1 MTPSESKHQQHNKK
15 PPKNNNNKTNKQKT
29 NKQPPPP
36 NPFCIGQLLRREPAL
51 ECGLCAQQRSF
62 LKHTVVHTET
72 HTEQSSLGGLSES
85 NPPGKAQGS
94 M

>member
-1 MTPSESKHQQHNKK
+1 
-15 PPKNNNNKTNKQKT
+15 
-29 NKQPPPP
+29 
-36 NPFCIGQLLRREPAL
+36 
-51 ECGLCAQQRSF
+51 